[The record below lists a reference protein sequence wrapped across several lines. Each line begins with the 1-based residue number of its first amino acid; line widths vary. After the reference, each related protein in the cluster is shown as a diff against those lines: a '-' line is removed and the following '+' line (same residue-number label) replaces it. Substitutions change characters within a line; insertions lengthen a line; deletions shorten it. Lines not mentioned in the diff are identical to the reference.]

1 MSIMEY
7 EREFLRLSRYAKN
20 MFQTECMTLVEMKGK
35 AYNMEFIIKDK
46 SKSFESERMKRGKS
60 SPPPPSSFKKPK
72 D

>member
-1 MSIMEY
+1 
-7 EREFLRLSRYAKN
+7 